1 MRLARYGPRYMI
13 ATGTFALLLL
23 SGAAGVATT
32 APWEERI
39 ELAQVIVRERVVMRV
54 PATTR
59 VPPVVRFKQKRGPR
73 CIAADG
79 FAGAAVMAP
88 DSIDLLA
95 RGGRRVRAELEDACP
110 ALDFYSGFYL
120 TPSADRKLC
129 AGRDAIHARS
139 GGECQIKRFRVLVPV
154 E

>member
-1 MRLARYGPRYMI
+1 MI
-13 ATGTFALLLL
+13 AAVTFALLLV
-23 SGAAGVATT
+23 SGTAGAT
-32 APWEERI
+32 AGGPREERVA
-39 ELAQVIVRERVVMRV
+39 LAQIIVRERVIVRV

-59 VPPVVRFKQKRGPR
+59 VPPVVRWKQKRGPR

-95 RGGRRVRAELEDACP
+95 RGGQRVRAELEDACP
-110 ALDFYSGFYL
+110 ALDYYSGFYL

-129 AGRDAIHARS
+129 AARTT
-139 GGECQIKRFRVLVPV
+139 
-154 E
+154 

>member
-1 MRLARYGPRYMI
+1 MI
-13 ATGTFALLLL
+13 ARTLALLLL
-23 SGAAGVATT
+23 PGAAA
-32 APWEERI
+32 APRADRV
-39 ELAQVIVRERVVMRV
+39 ELAQIIVHQRIIVRV

-59 VPPVVRFKQKRGPR
+59 VPPIVRWKQKRGPR

-95 RGGRRVRAELEDACP
+95 RGGQRVRAELEDACP

-120 TPSADRKLC
+120 TPSPDRQLC

-139 GGECQIKRFRVLVPV
+139 GGECQIKRFRRLVPI

>member
-1 MRLARYGPRYMI
+1 MI
-13 ATGTFALLLL
+13 AAVTFALLLL
-23 SGAAGVATT
+23 SNAAGAAA
-32 APWEERI
+32 APPGDRI
-39 ELAQVIVRERVVMRV
+39 ELTQVIVRERVIVRV

-59 VPPVVRFKQKRGPR
+59 VPPVVRWKQKRGPR

-120 TPSADRKLC
+120 SPSNDRKLC

-139 GGECQIKRFRVLVPV
+139 GGECQIKRFRLLIPID
-154 E
+154 

>member
-1 MRLARYGPRYMI
+1 MI
-13 ATGTFALLLL
+13 AAGTFALLAL
-23 SGAAGVATT
+23 SGAAGGVAV
-32 APWEERI
+32 APRAVRAEIAQIIVHER
-39 ELAQVIVRERVVMRV
+39 LIVRV

-59 VPPVVRFKQKRGPR
+59 TPPIVRWKQKRGPR

-95 RGGRRVRAELEDACP
+95 RGGQRVRAELEDACP
-110 ALDFYSGFYL
+110 ALDYYSGFYL
-120 TPSADRKLC
+120 TPSPDRKLC

-139 GGECQIKRFRVLVPV
+139 GGECQIKRFRLLVPAD
-154 E
+154 

>member
-1 MRLARYGPRYMI
+1 MFVLLRL
-13 ATGTFALLLL
+13 T
-23 SGAAGVATT
+23 GVAGGEA
-32 APWEERI
+32 APSPEPST
-39 ELAQVIVRERVVMRV
+39 ELAQIIVRERLIVRV

-59 VPPVVRFKQKRGPR
+59 VPPVVRWKQKRGPR
-73 CIAADG
+73 CIAADN

-95 RGGRRVRAELEDACP
+95 RGGQRVRAELEDACP

-120 TPSADRKLC
+120 TPSPDRKLC
-129 AGRDAIHARS
+129 ANRDAIHARS
-139 GGECQIKRFRVLVPV
+139 GGECQIKRFRLLVPA

>member
-1 MRLARYGPRYMI
+1 MAGYGVRFVI
-13 ATGTFALLLL
+13 AVGMLVLLPW
-23 SGAAGVATT
+23 SGVAAGMAVE
-32 APWEERI
+32 PSGQRI
-39 ELAQVIVRERVVMRV
+39 QLAQIIVRERVIVRV

-59 VPPVVRFKQKRGPR
+59 VPPVVRWKQKRGPR
-73 CIAADG
+73 CIAADN

-95 RGGRRVRAELEDACP
+95 RGGQRVRAELEDACP

-120 TPSADRKLC
+120 TPSTDRKLC
-129 AGRDAIHARS
+129 ANRDAIHARS
-139 GGECQIKRFRVLVPV
+139 GGECQIKRFRLLVPA